1 MAQVKYAL
9 HRRWTFNWA
18 SLGSQINEMPAFSV
32 CVCWLIGQNVK
43 TAMSIF
49 HTRMTKAAYLGK
61 QRGAGSVLQIR
72 LEQPQPCLAYYFSL
86 YGSGFC
92 FTEDLKSKL
101 SPGWKQDLV
110 VVSHNLNDTDYSCF
124 VKLYAEVITKWQT
137 TRGYS
142 NYPLMVLKRGS
153 GCKLFRGDLRTASEC
168 FVWRLQ
174 PCPILHPKSITFPSW
189 IALLGL

>member
-1 MAQVKYAL
+1 
-9 HRRWTFNWA
+9 
-18 SLGSQINEMPAFSV
+18 
-32 CVCWLIGQNVK
+32 
-43 TAMSIF
+43 MS
-49 HTRMTKAAYLGK
+49 K
-61 QRGAGSVLQIR
+61 
-72 LEQPQPCLAYYFSL
+72 QPCPFFTRGWQRQRTWGNKGELAPCYRSASNSL
-86 YGSGFC
+86 SPAWRITFHCMDQVFC